1 MQWLG
6 LKKTPGRET
15 QKKAR
20 QGKRKN
26 DSEINKRLRIASK
39 GYTARKGKDVL
50 ALPTM
55 EFVTCKC
62 KNKCTDS
69 LPTEIRKLMYSF
81 GVFQVLINDNS
92 PLTEFYLE

>member
-26 DSEINKRLRIASK
+26 DSEINKRLRIASE
-39 GYTARKGKDVL
+39 GYTARKGKDAP
-50 ALPTM
+50 ALPTICNLQM
-55 EFVTCKC
+55 QKQ
-62 KNKCTDS
+62 
-69 LPTEIRKLMYSF
+69 MH
-81 GVFQVLINDNS
+81 
-92 PLTEFYLE
+92 